1 MSCSSSL
8 NAFWL
13 QGTEVTAGVLR
24 RILWPLPMSA
34 LVFLE
39 RTKGSG
45 EWKKKKEKNCC
56 FCLCKSALGVMQD
69 DKAKEE
75 LI

>member
-1 MSCSSSL
+1 MSTS
-8 NAFWL
+8 
-13 QGTEVTAGVLR
+13 
-24 RILWPLPMSA
+24 
-34 LVFLE
+34 VFLE

-75 LI
+75 LIWACGSGHSVL